1 MTIGAKLYNEVIFFF
16 ILGKYYLSQKII
28 KCIGDNKMNT
38 EKYIEIAIFAVITGL
53 LSGTGSYFVNKKIE
67 KLKEKRKKKK
77 EKDK

>member
-1 MTIGAKLYNEVIFFF
+1 MTIGAKLYNEVIFS
-16 ILGKYYLSQKII
+16 LSQVNIIYLKKII
-28 KCIGDNKMNT
+28 KCMGDNKMNT

-77 EKDK
+77 INN